1 MLYDYIDSAERLII
15 RDYIK
20 KYASLKE
27 DDEDNFLQSFT
38 SLKKVLTPWSQAKM
52 GLYNLL
58 GHNFIISKEIEYDT
72 NNFNE
77 TDDCNVKFFLQNY
90 HEKIVAIINS
100 IEDIIFLDNFRQAWD
115 LKYLPKNLCSKKVT
129 FENRGNKIVINP
141 GEKMM
146 RVFSKIASL
155 YNINGYEEFR
165 IACSKSTQ
173 KKKEKVYLSIHP
185 LDYMTMSDNNCNW
198 SSCMSWKRCAGY
210 RAGTVEMMNSPYV
223 IEAYTLGEAAGN
235 DNWNNKK
242 WRSQFLVVKN
252 IIITKI
258 KSYPYQCESL
268 EKSILNWLAELSE
281 KNLDIKYEKAI
292 IETCNLPIAF
302 KTNHMY
308 NDFGTT
314 YHYAR
319 LGKKVAPSIINY
331 SGVMT
336 CMYCGNEFNPSDNNQ
351 LVCQDCQ
358 GHYCNFCGCSID
370 NDYCEDGFGDRYCN
384 HCYEHNLVEDAFT
397 HERYLRDDCCH
408 TLVLPDYLRNFSS
421 EGMFN
426 FELFL
431 RLALNVKGYYRHVAF
446 EPNIC
451 YPSVVYY
458 SDIKDKMDFE
468 EPDLPKEKII
478 KELEISG
485 SIFFTDSH
493 KERFLDFLRKVNE

>member
-1 MLYDYIDSAERLII
+1 MLYDYIVPEERLII

-20 KYASLKE
+20 KYASLKD

-38 SLKKVLTPWSQAKM
+38 SLKKVLTPWSQEKTN
-52 GLYNLL
+52 LYNLL
-58 GHNFIISKEIEYDT
+58 GHNFIISKEIEYDVDT
-72 NNFNE
+72 FNNL
-77 TDDCNVKFFLQNY
+77 DDYKIKTFFRNY
-90 HEKIVAIINS
+90 RIKIGDS
-100 IEDIIFLDNFRQAWD
+100 IDNFDDICFLDRFTQVWN
-115 LKYLPKNLCSKKVT
+115 LKYLPKDLCPEKVT
-129 FENRGNKIVINP
+129 FENNGKKIVINP

-146 RVFSKIASL
+146 RVFNKIASL

-198 SSCMSWKRCAGY
+198 SSCMSWKRRAGY
-210 RAGTVEMMNSPYV
+210 RAGTIEMMNSPYV
-223 IEAYTLGEAAGN
+223 IEAYTLGEAKGD

-242 WRSQFLVVKN
+242 WRSQFLVVN
-252 IIITKI
+252 NVIITKI
-258 KSYPYQCESL
+258 KSYPYQCKSL
-268 EKSILNWLAELSE
+268 EEFILNWLADLSK
-281 KNLDIKYEKAI
+281 KNLDIKYNETI
-292 IETCNLPIAF
+292 VETCKLPIIF
-302 KTNHMY
+302 KTNYMY

-314 YHYAR
+314 YHCACF
-319 LGKKVAPSIINY
+319 GEESVSSINY

-336 CMYCGNEFNPSDNNQ
+336 CMYCGKKFAPSGNNQ
-351 LVCQDCQ
+351 LICQDCQ
-358 GHYCNFCGCSID
+358 GHYCNFCGCSIG
-370 NDYCEDGFGDRYCN
+370 NDYCEDGFGDHYCS
-384 HCYEHNLVEDAFT
+384 HCYQHNLVEDAFT

-431 RLALNVKGYYRHVAF
+431 RLALDVKGYYRHIAF
-446 EPNIC
+446 EPDVC

-458 SDIKDKMDFE
+458 SDIKDKIDFE
-468 EPDLPKEKII
+468 EPNLPKEKII

-485 SIFFTDSH
+485 SIFFSDLH